1 MKRRAAHII
10 ILVALLLT
18 ALAGAAVAQDEEL
31 TLEGVSTFIGELRS
45 EAESLTEQVIG
56 LVARVEAIEGKLTH
70 SAYLDY
76 GGDCRLAIRERMHTV
91 SMVNYLRDIPTA
103 TRPTGSISKTFM
115 RWRTRSLQ
123 SPFASMNAKRQAGDR
138 VLRRMRFCRSL
149 RMVGSRLQWREN
161 WGSGGVRKGRG
172 RGTGRAKGASSFR
185 VDKLDSR
192 AGQAGAYF
200 PWCR

>member
-91 SMVNYLRDIPTA
+91 SMVNYLERYPDSDAPNRIN
-103 TRPTGSISKTFM
+103 I
-115 RWRTRSLQ
+115 
-123 SPFASMNAKRQAGDR
+123 
-138 VLRRMRFCRSL
+138 
-149 RMVGSRLQWREN
+149 EN
-161 WGSGGVRKGRG
+161 VYEVEDAVIAV
-172 RGTGRAKGASSFR
+172 TIR
-185 VDKLDSR
+185 VDESPNDRLVTEYYDGCDFVGLSEWWAVDYSGEKIGE
-192 AGQAGAYF
+192 AEE
-200 PWCR
+200 